1 MIKNNATGE
10 QISVQAIKKEGNTV
24 ELEGLPP
31 EVDAYSY
38 NYTNQEK
45 WENYKEVVEC
55 LVTMHATLSGAISET
70 RESSGSS
77 SSMPSAQGFQMD
89 LAQYASFK
97 KTDPSAH
104 YDITSKYKLGS
115 GGFAKVFKVQRKTD
129 QKVIALKFI

>member
-24 ELEGLPP
+24 VLEGLPP

-70 RESSGSS
+70 RDSGGSS
-77 SSMPSAQGFQMD
+77 SSMPSA
-89 LAQYASFK
+89 
-97 KTDPSAH
+97 
-104 YDITSKYKLGS
+104 
-115 GGFAKVFKVQRKTD
+115 
-129 QKVIALKFI
+129 